1 MTRTAKAE
9 PAGPAGSG
17 DSAQPAVRRLPA
29 VQAIPSIPTAAD
41 RMRTRGHDRA
51 VASIRRMVAG
61 RVPHAIL
68 ISGPAGIGKTTL
80 ALDLAAGLLCDD
92 PDPVARP
99 CRACRGCR
107 LVERGRHPDVHRLAP
122 AGPGDQ
128 IRIGNRDRPDDG
140 TVRRLA
146 SDLVLMSV
154 EGGPRLAIIERAD
167 RLTDDAQTALL
178 KTLEEPPAGVTIV
191 LCADDEDRLLP
202 TVRSRSARIRLGP
215 VAMREIEAILA
226 ESGVAE
232 PPLAARL
239 ARISAGR
246 PGAAQTLARAPD
258 AVAARDEIAR
268 SLLDL
273 LTATSAPRLAAV
285 RDLTARST
293 DLARAL
299 DRATAANEATGR
311 GEMEPAKRG
320 RGKARGPVAG
330 PAGDREPAGIGA
342 RGLGDDEPT
351 DEADEA
357 DEVVDPGAAKSSV
370 PAAERRRAASVLV
383 GLWREIARDLL
394 VVALG
399 AERQVRD
406 PALLDDLRD
415 AAATL
420 GVSATNGPRPQTGP
434 GPARLARPAAALG
447 SFLGRLD
454 SAGELLEANVRP
466 ELVLDTL
473 LLHWPQA
480 AHRD

>member
-1 MTRTAKAE
+1 
-9 PAGPAGSG
+9 
-17 DSAQPAVRRLPA
+17 
-29 VQAIPSIPTAAD
+29 
-41 RMRTRGHDRA
+41 
-51 VASIRRMVAG
+51 MVAR

-128 IRIGNRDRPDDG
+128 IRIGNRDRPEDG

-215 VAMREIEAILA
+215 VATREIEAILA
-226 ESGVAE
+226 DSGVAE

-239 ARISAGR
+239 ARIAAGR

-273 LTATSAPRLAAV
+273 LTATPAPRLAAV
-285 RDLTARST
+285 RDLTARAT

-299 DRATAANEATGR
+299 DRAAAADEATER
-311 GEMEPAKRG
+311 GGVEPAKRG
-320 RGKARGPVAG
+320 RGRAKGPAAASGDPPPAGGAARGS
-330 PAGDREPAGIGA
+330 
-342 RGLGDDEPT
+342 GDDEPT

-357 DEVVDPGAAKSSV
+357 ADPGAAKSSV
-370 PAAERRRAASVLV
+370 PAAERRRAASILV
-383 GLWREIARDLL
+383 GLWRELARDLL
-394 VVALG
+394 VVAIG
-399 AERQVRD
+399 EERQVRD

-415 AAATL
+415 AAANL
-420 GVSATNGPRPQTGP
+420 DPPATNGSLPQAGP
-434 GPARLARPAAALG
+434 GPAPFARRSAALG
-447 SFLGRLD
+447 RFLGRLD

-473 LLHWPQA
+473 LLHWPRA
-480 AHRD
+480 APP